1 MPIPFIP
8 IPIHHLPI
16 IPLGPHL
23 NISIT
28 STALPPYSTLEF
40 FRIAV
45 LVVLKTQLLRSD
57 RLLATPNT
65 STSILITALR
75 Q

>member
-28 STALPPYSTLEF
+28 SIALPRYSTLEF
-40 FRIAV
+40 FRLAV
-45 LVVLKTQLLRSD
+45 LVVLKPQLLRSD
-57 RLLATPNT
+57 HLLATCNT
-65 STSILITALR
+65 TTLITTLR